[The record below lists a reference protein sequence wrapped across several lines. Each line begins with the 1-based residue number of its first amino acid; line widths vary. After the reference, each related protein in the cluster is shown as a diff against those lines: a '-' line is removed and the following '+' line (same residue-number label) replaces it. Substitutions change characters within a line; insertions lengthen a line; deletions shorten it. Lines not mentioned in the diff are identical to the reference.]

1 MTSHIRSKFTF
12 GVERI
17 FVLTK
22 LLLAICHATDKP
34 VNGIIPSFIIIL
46 NISQKSSGIV
56 VLGCSLLELIQ
67 IHVSKVAVR
76 IIKISIFL
84 LIFMASSY
92 FAGAVIILIPNR
104 KVFII
109 LLIHVVSNR
118 GYAYN
123 LKTIRIKIDFQTF
136 LIRKRSLN
144 NTVITYTHLNFLSII
159 FVSYHKMYAFFCI
172 NVFCWWIPN
181 YFW

>member
-1 MTSHIRSKFTF
+1 MRCPILKRCHAQAWSIMTSHIRSKFTF
-12 GVERI
+12 GVER
-17 FVLTK
+17 
-22 LLLAICHATDKP
+22 
-34 VNGIIPSFIIIL
+34 
-46 NISQKSSGIV
+46 IV

-92 FAGAVIILIPNR
+92 FAGAIIILIPNR

-109 LLIHVVSNR
+109 LLIHVVSYR

-136 LIRKRSLN
+136 LIRKRSFN
-144 NTVITYTHLNFLSII
+144 NTVITYTHLNFLSIK

-172 NVFCWWIPN
+172 NVFCL
-181 YFW
+181 

>member
-76 IIKISIFL
+76 IIKISLFL

-92 FAGAVIILIPNR
+92 FAGAIIILIPNR

-123 LKTIRIKIDFQTF
+123 L
-136 LIRKRSLN
+136 
-144 NTVITYTHLNFLSII
+144 
-159 FVSYHKMYAFFCI
+159 
-172 NVFCWWIPN
+172 
-181 YFW
+181 

>member
-76 IIKISIFL
+76 IIKSSIFL

-92 FAGAVIILIPNR
+92 FAGAIIILIPNR

-123 LKTIRIKIDFQTF
+123 LKTIRIKID
-136 LIRKRSLN
+136 L
-144 NTVITYTHLNFLSII
+144 
-159 FVSYHKMYAFFCI
+159 
-172 NVFCWWIPN
+172 
-181 YFW
+181 